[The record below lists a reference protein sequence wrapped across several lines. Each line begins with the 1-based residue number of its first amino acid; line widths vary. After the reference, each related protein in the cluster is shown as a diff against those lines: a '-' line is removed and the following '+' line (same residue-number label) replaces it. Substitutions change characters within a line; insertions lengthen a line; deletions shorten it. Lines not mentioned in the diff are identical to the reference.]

1 MMFGGPYN
9 YNRKKSFKISYS
21 HSSADQN
28 TFYIYWFVVKLL
40 NVMIN
45 QIQFNEFKGGL
56 KSWEADNQ
64 IYILFTER
72 SGPMAGVRGRA
83 YQCGSLEAAFTLSG
97 LFYFLH

>member
-1 MMFGGPYN
+1 MAGGGGGMFGGPYN

-28 TFYIYWFVVKLL
+28 TFYIYWFVVNLL

-56 KSWEADNQ
+56 KSWEAYNQ
-64 IYILFTER
+64 IYTVYIYIYILSKLKIHR
-72 SGPMAGVRGRA
+72 
-83 YQCGSLEAAFTLSG
+83 
-97 LFYFLH
+97 